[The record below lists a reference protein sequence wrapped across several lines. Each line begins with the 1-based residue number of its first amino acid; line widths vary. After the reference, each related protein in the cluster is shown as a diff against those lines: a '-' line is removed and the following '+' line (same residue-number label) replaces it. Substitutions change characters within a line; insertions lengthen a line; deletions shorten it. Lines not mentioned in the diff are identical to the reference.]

1 MRTISLTVIAICC
14 MANTFAV
21 YRAEDGGTNVF
32 LGNFGYHIE
41 GATE

>member
-1 MRTISLTVIAICC
+1 MRTISLTVIAICY
-14 MANTFAV
+14 MANTCAV

-32 LGNFGYHIE
+32 FGNFGYHIE